1 MLQWTIDGQ
10 IVAEIPIVTGTCD
23 IHCTELNSS
32 LGKWRTLIRNDD
44 GSYSNRASVTLDVPA
59 SKGFLL

>member
-23 IHCTELNSS
+23 IHCTELN
-32 LGKWRTLIRNDD
+32 KQPRKMAHPVRNDD
-44 GSYSNRASVTLDVPA
+44 GSYSNRARVTLDAPM